1 MLQRERGISR
11 HIVRAPTYRG
21 VSHVPSSA
29 FVCCLLALSAAA
41 CGAGVAE
48 APPTTVPALLRG
60 ALTDYVPAAGL
71 RWMIAG
77 SPAQLAREPA
87 LAPLRARWMT
97 DERRQAFATNTGV
110 DVFATER
117 AVAAGF
123 DLGTLYLADA
133 SGWIAAPERRFA
145 ERLAGTEQLRKPH
158 PELWR
163 VSGVVGSTPE
173 ALVRVGSE
181 LVAVAEGDPALA
193 RVVELRALGRAG
205 RIAPAFEGAAL
216 ATLPSELRAP
226 HPVAA
231 YVPGPLDPAALGD
244 STGLLAGTLALCAS
258 LAPDNTVLHLEL
270 ALSGQ
275 WRPALD
281 EPRLREAWQSF
292 VSSAIGSRLGL
303 DVAALSVDVHGS
315 ESLLTLR
322 TDLDAGA
329 FVAGVL
335 GLLTGTVE
343 DASEGP

>member
-1 MLQRERGISR
+1 MLAG
-11 HIVRAPTYRG
+11 
-21 VSHVPSSA
+21 
-29 FVCCLLALSAAA
+29 CLLALCAVA
-41 CGAGVAE
+41 CGAGAAE
-48 APPTTVPALLRG
+48 APPPPAAVPALLRG

-77 SPAQLAREPA
+77 SPARLAREPA
-87 LAPLRARWMT
+87 LAPLRERWIT
-97 DERRQAFATNTGV
+97 DERRRAFATSTGV
-110 DVFATER
+110 DVFTTER
-117 AVAAGF
+117 AVVAGF

-133 SGWIAAPERRFA
+133 SGWIADPESRFA

-173 ALVRVGSE
+173 ALVRVDSDF
-181 LVAVAEGDPALA
+181 VAVAEGDLALA

-205 RIAPAFEGAAL
+205 RIAPAFDGAAL

-226 HPVAA
+226 RPVAA
-231 YVPGPLDPAALGD
+231 YVPGPLDPATFGD
-244 STGLLAGTLALCAS
+244 ATGLLASALALCAS
-258 LAPDNTVLHLEL
+258 LAPDNAVLHLEL

-292 VSSAIGSRLGL
+292 ASNAVGHRLGL
-303 DVAALSVDVHGS
+303 DLAASRVDVHGS

-329 FVAGVL
+329 FAAGVL
-335 GLLTGTVE
+335 GLLTGTRD
-343 DASEGP
+343 DASAGDGP

>member
-1 MLQRERGISR
+1 MAFFQKRGTDESLPR
-11 HIVRAPTYRG
+11 NDRG
-21 VSHVPSSA
+21 RGSFDDYSYG
-29 FVCCLLALSAAA
+29 LSAKNAKVTMTLA
-41 CGAGVAE
+41 NSDPFQDELRTILESGETNAE
-48 APPTTVPALLRG
+48 TAISPRSMEQERVDAPIEVRL
-60 ALTDYVPAAGL
+60 
-71 RWMIAG
+71 
-77 SPAQLAREPA
+77 
-87 LAPLRARWMT
+87 
-97 DERRQAFATNTGV
+97 FTG
-110 DVFATER
+110 R
-117 AVAAGF
+117 
-123 DLGTLYLADA
+123 
-133 SGWIAAPERRFA
+133 
-145 ERLAGTEQLRKPH
+145 
-158 PELWR
+158 R

-303 DVAALSVDVHGS
+303 EVAALSVDVHGS

-335 GLLTGTVE
+335 GLLAGTVE